1 MQQPATTDALATRRV
16 SASLLDLSQ
25 VDVDDGLE
33 SSVYVAWV
41 GELENWHGG
50 ARFANCKAVDAAK
63 NPLRPPDKN
72 FTRPP
77 RRTSQ

>member
-25 VDVDDGLE
+25 VDDDDGLE

-41 GELENWHGG
+41 GELENWHG